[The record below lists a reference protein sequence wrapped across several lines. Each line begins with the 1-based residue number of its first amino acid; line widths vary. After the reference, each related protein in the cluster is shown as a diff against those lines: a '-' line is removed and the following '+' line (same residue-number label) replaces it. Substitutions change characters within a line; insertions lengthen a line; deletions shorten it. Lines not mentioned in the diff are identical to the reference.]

1 MENKNQLSAVNRT
14 ILILETLSKTKKINL
29 EQLAK
34 KTDLPKPSLLRFLN
48 SLINLGYVYKD
59 NNDLYSLTLK
69 MFSIGSN
76 SLSHINLID
85 IAAPFADELCNYFNE
100 TVHMGIL
107 DEDHAVYV
115 LKRESSYTIR
125 MYSRVGKR
133 IPLYCTAI
141 GKNLLSDL
149 NQKDI
154 DNYLDSTKIIPFTK
168 YTLSKEELKSQLE
181 LIREQGWA
189 EDDQEH
195 EEGIT
200 CIGAS
205 IRDFSGEIV
214 AALSVSWPIFRF
226 KDKNKNEVI
235 EKIKDTCNKIS
246 ALLGYEK

>member
-14 ILILETLSKTKKINL
+14 ILILETLSKINKINL
-29 EQLAK
+29 EHLAK
-34 KTDLPKPSLLRFLN
+34 KTNLPKPTLLRFLN
-48 SLINLGYVYKD
+48 SLISLGYVHKD

-69 MFSIGSN
+69 MFSMGSN

-85 IAAPFADELCNYFNE
+85 IAAPFADELCNYFKE

-107 DEDHAVYV
+107 DENHAVYV

-149 NQKDI
+149 
-154 DNYLDSTKIIPFTK
+154 DNSAIKEYIRDTEFIPFTK
-168 YTLSKEELKSQLE
+168 HTLTKEELSSQLE
-181 LIREQGWA
+181 QIKNQGWA

-205 IRDFSGEIV
+205 IRDFSGQTV
-214 AALSVSWPIFRF
+214 AALSVSWPVFRF
-226 KDKNKNEVI
+226 KKMNKDEVI
-235 EKIKDTCNKIS
+235 EKIVSTCDRIS

>member
-1 MENKNQLSAVNRT
+1 MENKNQLSAVSRT
-14 ILILETLSKTKKINL
+14 ILILETLSKIKKINL

-34 KTDLPKPSLLRFLN
+34 ITELPKPTLLRFLG
-48 SLINLGYVYKD
+48 SLINLGYIYKD
-59 NNDLYSLTLK
+59 ENDLYSLTLK

-85 IAAPFADELCNYFNE
+85 IAAPFADELCNYFKE

-141 GKNLLSDL
+141 GKNLLSDM
-149 NQKDI
+149 NKEDVN
-154 DNYLDSTKIIPFTK
+154 NYIEATEFIPFTK
-168 YTLSKEELKSQLE
+168 YTLNKQNLEKQLD
-181 LIREQGWA
+181 IVKQQGWA
-189 EDDQEH
+189 QDDQEH

-200 CIGAS
+200 CIGGS
-205 IRDFSGEIV
+205 IRDFSGKVV
-214 AALSVSWPIFRF
+214 ASLSVSWPIFRF
-226 KDKNKNEVI
+226 KDKNKDEVI
-235 EKIKDTCNKIS
+235 NKIVDTCDKIS
-246 ALLGYEK
+246 AMLGYEK